1 MEKSTLTSKGQ
12 TTVPRE
18 IRKRLQVASG
28 DVLVWEAEDGMAK
41 VSVGGPAFL
50 RRRGSVSVG
59 PGSSV
64 EDVRLARR
72 RRGRLSS

>member
-12 TTVPRE
+12 TTVPRG
-18 IRKRLQVASG
+18 IRKRLQIGSG
-28 DVLVWEAEDGMAK
+28 DVLVWEAEEGVIK

-50 RRRGSVSVG
+50 RRKGSVSVG
-59 PGSSV
+59 PGSVV

-72 RRGRLSS
+72 RRGGPLP